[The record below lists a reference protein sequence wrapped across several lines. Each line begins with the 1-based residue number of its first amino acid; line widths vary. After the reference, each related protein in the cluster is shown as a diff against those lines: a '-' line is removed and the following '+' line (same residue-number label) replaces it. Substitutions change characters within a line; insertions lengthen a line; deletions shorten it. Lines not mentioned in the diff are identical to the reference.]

1 MTPIET
7 ILAVA
12 VGIGLSAAAGLRVF
26 IPPLGANVAALSGE
40 LPLAE
45 NMAWL
50 GSPLATA
57 VLAVAAL
64 VEIGAYYIPWLDN
77 LLDTLATPMAVAAG
91 TILTASTLGDVSP
104 FMQWALALVAG
115 GGSAGAV
122 QGSTV
127 LLRGAS
133 SASTGGLG
141 NPLVSTGEASG
152 SLILT
157 VLAIIAP
164 FVALA
169 ALVALLVYGVRR
181 LRARRASIS

>member
-45 NMAWL
+45 EFAWL

-64 VEIGAYYIPWLDN
+64 IEIGAYYIPWVDN

-91 TILTASTLGDVSP
+91 TILTASTLGDASP

-122 QGSTV
+122 QGGTV

-141 NPLVSTGEASG
+141 NSLVSTGEAGG
-152 SLILT
+152 SLLFTI
-157 VLAIIAP
+157 LAIIAP
-164 FVALA
+164 LVALA
-169 ALVALLVYGVRR
+169 AFVALLVYGVRR
-181 LRARRASIS
+181 FRARRPSVS